1 MDGSI
6 ILKWMLKKDDGG
18 MDWINLSQDRD
29 KRRALA
35 NMVVNSWLHKMQGI
49 F

>member
-1 MDGSI
+1 
-6 ILKWMLKKDDGG
+6 
-18 MDWINLSQDRD
+18 LSQDRD

-49 F
+49 FWLAEELAALQEELCSIINYFIN